1 LIKVLTEK
9 NSTFARQKLVMKVL
23 MFGWEFPPHIAG
35 GLGTACFGLTKG
47 LAKNNVEVLFV
58 MPKASKEEDE
68 SFVKIIDAS
77 DVEVNTRIT
86 HLEDFSENV
95 AFIEIDSKLVPYI
108 GLDEY
113 YRIVDQLN
121 SGIFEEEQMHD
132 KRKYEFSGKY
142 TSNLMNEVE
151 QYAIVAAEIARNYD
165 FDIIHAHDWLT
176 YKAGVAAKK
185 VSGKPLVV
193 HVHATEYDRSSEQNR
208 NDIVFG
214 LEQFGMTQA
223 DAVCA
228 VSNLTRNIVI
238 EKYGIRAEKV
248 FTLHNAVEPTGK
260 EVVRKKYVTEKIVTF
275 LGRVT
280 FQKGPE
286 YFVEAAKKV
295 LEKVPNVRFVL
306 AGDGDMMAQ
315 TIKRVAELGLS
326 DRFHFTGFLRGSDI
340 DLMFGMSNV
349 YVMPS
354 ISEPF
359 GISPLEA
366 MRAHVPTIISKQ
378 SGVAEVL
385 THAIKVD
392 FWDIDGM
399 ADAIYGILNYP
410 ALANFFAV
418 KGKHDV
424 DNLKW
429 EHVAKKLKTIYQQIA

>member
-1 LIKVLTEK
+1 
-9 NSTFARQKLVMKVL
+9 MKVL

-35 GLGTACFGLTKG
+35 GLGTACYGLTKG
-47 LAKNNVEVLFV
+47 LARNNVEVLFV

-68 SFVKIIDAS
+68 TYVKIINAG
-77 DVEVNTRIT
+77 DVEVDTRFV
-86 HLEDFSENV
+86 HLQSFSDKVE
-95 AFIEIDSKLVPYI
+95 FLEIDSKLVPYI
-108 GLDEY
+108 GMDEY
-113 YRIVDQLN
+113 YHIVDQLN
-121 SGIFEEEQMHD
+121 SGTFEEPDISE
-132 KRKYEFSGKY
+132 KRRYEFSGKY
-142 TSNLMNEVE
+142 TGNLMDEIE
-151 QYAIVAAEIARNYD
+151 RYAIVAAEIARTYD

-176 YKAGVAAKK
+176 YKAGIAARK

-193 HVHATEYDRSSEQNR
+193 HIHATEFDRSGEHGR
-208 NDIVFG
+208 NDIVYG
-214 LEQFGMTQA
+214 LEKYGMQEA

-228 VSNLTRNIVI
+228 VSDLTRNIVI
-238 EKYGIRAEKV
+238 QKYGIPAEKV
-248 FTLHNAVEPTGK
+248 FTLHNAVEPSCK
-260 EVVRKKYVTEKIVTF
+260 EVKREKYVDEKIVTF

-315 TIKRVAELGLS
+315 TISRVAELGIA

-340 DLMFGMSNV
+340 DLMFGMSDV

-366 MRAHVPTIISKQ
+366 MQAHVPTIISKQ

-399 ADAIYGILNYP
+399 ADAIYGIINYP
-410 ALANFFAV
+410 ALANFFAI
-418 KGKHDV
+418 KGKEDV

-429 EHVAKKLKTIYQQIA
+429 EYVAKKLKEIYERVIDAVR

>member
-1 LIKVLTEK
+1 
-9 NSTFARQKLVMKVL
+9 

-35 GLGTACFGLTKG
+35 GLGTACYGLTKG

-58 MPKASKEEDE
+58 MPKASKDEDE
-68 SFVKIIDAS
+68 SYVKIINAS
-77 DVEVNTRIT
+77 DVEVNTRQV
-86 HLEDFSENV
+86 HLDTFSDKVEFLEV
-95 AFIEIDSKLVPYI
+95 ESKLVPYI
-108 GLDEY
+108 GMDEY

-121 SGIFEEEQMHD
+121 SGIFEEEEVLE
-132 KRKYEFSGKY
+132 KRKYSFSGKY
-142 TSNLMNEVE
+142 TENLMNEVE
-151 QYAIVAAEIARNYD
+151 QYAIVAAEIARNYE

-176 YKAGVAAKK
+176 YKAGIAARK
-185 VSGKPLVV
+185 VSGKPLVI
-193 HVHATEYDRSSEQNR
+193 HVHATEFDRSSEHNR
-208 NDIVFG
+208 NDIVYG
-214 LEQFGMTQA
+214 LEKYGITEA
-223 DAVCA
+223 NAVCA
-228 VSNLTRNIVI
+228 VSELTRNIVI
-238 EKYGIRAEKV
+238 NKYGASPEKV
-248 FTLHNAVEPTGK
+248 FALHNAVEPTGK
-260 EVVRKKYVTEKIVTF
+260 EVVRQKYVEEKIVTF

-315 TIKRVAELGLS
+315 TISRVAELGIA

-340 DLMFGMSNV
+340 DLMFGMSDV

-366 MRAHVPTIISKQ
+366 MRANVPTIISKQ

-399 ADAIYGILNYP
+399 ADAIYGIINYP
-410 ALANFFAV
+410 ALSNFFAV
-418 KGKHDV
+418 KGKEDV

-429 EHVAKKLKTIYQQIA
+429 EHVAKKLKEIYQLFIRTK

>member
-1 LIKVLTEK
+1 
-9 NSTFARQKLVMKVL
+9 MKVL

-35 GLGTACFGLTKG
+35 GLGTACYGLTKG
-47 LAKNNVEVLFV
+47 LAKNNVDVLFV

-68 SFVKIIDAS
+68 SFVKIINAS
-77 DVEVNTRIT
+77 DVEVNTRHV
-86 HLEDFSENV
+86 HLNTFSDKVEFLEV
-95 AFIEIDSKLVPYI
+95 DSKLVPYI
-108 GLDEY
+108 GMDEY
-113 YRIVDQLN
+113 YRIIDQLN
-121 SGIFEEEQMHD
+121 SGIFEEEEIGE
-132 KRKYEFSGKY
+132 KRKYTFSGKY
-142 TSNLMNEVE
+142 TENLMNEVE
-151 QYAIVAAEIARNYD
+151 HYAIVAAEIARNYE

-176 YKAGVAAKK
+176 YKAGIAARK
-185 VSGKPLVV
+185 VSGKPLVI
-193 HVHATEYDRSSEQNR
+193 HVHATEFDRSSEHNR
-208 NDIVFG
+208 NDIVYG
-214 LEQFGMTQA
+214 LEKYGMTEA

-228 VSNLTRNIVI
+228 VSDLTRNIVI
-238 EKYGIRAEKV
+238 NKYGAAPEKV

-260 EVVRKKYVTEKIVTF
+260 EIVRRKYVDEKIVTF

-315 TIKRVAELGLS
+315 TISRVAELGIA

-340 DLMFGMSNV
+340 DLMFGMSDV

-399 ADAIYGILNYP
+399 ADAIYGIINYP
-410 ALANFFAV
+410 ALSNFFAV
-418 KGKHDV
+418 KGKEDV

-429 EHVAKKLKTIYQQIA
+429 EHVAKKLKEIYQHTLNKIKL

>member
-1 LIKVLTEK
+1 MKT
-9 NSTFARQKLVMKVL
+9 MKVL

-35 GLGTACFGLTKG
+35 GLGTACYGLTKG

-68 SFVKIIDAS
+68 TYVKIINAG
-77 DVEVNTRIT
+77 DVEVSTRHVHLNTFSDKVEF
-86 HLEDFSENV
+86 LEVE
-95 AFIEIDSKLVPYI
+95 SKLVPYI
-108 GLDEY
+108 GMDEY

-121 SGIFEEEQMHD
+121 SGIFEEEELGE
-132 KRKYEFSGKY
+132 KRKYQFLGKY
-142 TSNLMNEVE
+142 TENLMNEVE
-151 QYAIVAAEIARNYD
+151 HYAIVAAEIARNYD

-176 YKAGVAAKK
+176 YKAGIAARK
-185 VSGKPLVV
+185 VSGKPLVI
-193 HVHATEYDRSSEQNR
+193 HVHATEFDRSSEHNR
-208 NDIVFG
+208 NDIVYG
-214 LEQFGMTQA
+214 LEKYGMTEA

-228 VSNLTRNIVI
+228 VSDLTRNIVI
-238 EKYGIRAEKV
+238 NKYGASPEKV

-260 EVVRKKYVTEKIVTF
+260 EVVRKKYVDEKIVTF

-315 TIKRVAELGLS
+315 TISRVAELGIA

-340 DLMFGMSNV
+340 DLMFGMSDV

-399 ADAIYGILNYP
+399 ADAIYGIINYP
-410 ALANFFAV
+410 ALSNFFAV
-418 KGKHDV
+418 KGKEDV

-429 EHVAKKLKTIYQQIA
+429 EHVAKRLKEIYRQIITL